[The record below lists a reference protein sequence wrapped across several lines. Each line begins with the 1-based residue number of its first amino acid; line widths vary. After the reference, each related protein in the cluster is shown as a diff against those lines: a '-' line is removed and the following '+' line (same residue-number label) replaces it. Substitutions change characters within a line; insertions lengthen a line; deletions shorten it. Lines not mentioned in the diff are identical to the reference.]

1 MPVTERY
8 SRTQFAPIS
17 NQEMRVPSGALSDD
31 FKELVRTRTDIV
43 QLVGERVA
51 LQSRHGGRELV
62 GLCPFH
68 DDHEPSLRVNP
79 ERQSYKCWACGEGG
93 DCFTFVQKT
102 ENVEFRDALEL
113 LATRANLELP
123 RYGKGD
129 GKNSDGKPTRKEQLD
144 ALDLGRGR
152 ISHVPADVERRGRR
166 PRVSGIARLYAGV
179 DRAFSPGFRAGRR
192 AILTKACGRSFQIV
206 AGDHGTA
213 CHGAADCRTCGR
225 GRILRLF
232 PRTRDVPHPRPFRTH
247 CCVRGTR
254 FAGRR
259 DQSGE
264 ICQQRRERAFREE
277 PRSLRFRCCPRSAI
291 VERDAAVVMEGY
303 ADCIMA
309 HQFGITNA
317 VATLGTALTENHV
330 SALKRFTRKVILVFD
345 GDKAGKDA
353 AEKSLP
359 RFLSQ
364 EVDLRILTLTSEK
377 DPADFLIAQGAEPFQ
392 KLLETAVEAW
402 EYKLRLLIERNGLDS
417 VDARD
422 QVVTEM
428 LELFRLA
435 PGFGGSAREN
445 IVLNR
450 LAFRVGL
457 SESQIREMFV
467 TSRRKADQAAASN
480 GRSKSCGGRIE
491 TNDNTAGE
499 NAAVNANSHQTKLEG
514 ELLEI
519 VFIDPTA
526 IDVLRTEIAVDDF
539 QHEHYRRLLAIC
551 YRLSE
556 EGKQPSYDNIMSAVE
571 DPILIRLVVTLERS
585 AQSKAPK
592 LRLDCAVDEPGSRHA
607 LLVKLIGLLKRRA
620 DARDASLDRMA
631 IQSGLAGGNPAQATP
646 AGTLDAAQREMLRRA
661 TGIHSQR
668 AGRRAAGIPRARER
682 ENELNLEDSHVQQ
695 RPDDKL
701 SELIAI
707 GKGQGGWLTFSQ
719 VNDYLPDE
727 AVNPEKLDMLLM
739 SIEELGMEI
748 VADKKLPYKPPEKK
762 RGKNGKK
769 GKEGGEEKS
778 RRIDDPVRM
787 YLTQMGEIPLLTRE
801 QEISLAK
808 KIEVTRKRFRR
819 QLLECDYPM
828 KAAIDILSKV
838 NGSELPFDRT
848 IKVSVTEGLDKG
860 QITGRMP
867 HNLKTLDYLRKK
879 NIADFEKMK
888 QSGDAR
894 KGAEVGQ
901 PRAGRA
907 SAEDGHVDRRDE
919 RPHAAAAAVHEAAEP
934 DLVPHDRAR
943 EPDRAPETAQVGQG
957 RAGQSAAGTL

>member
-1 MPVTERY
+1 LPATERY

-51 LQSRHGGRELV
+51 LQSRRGGRELV

-68 DDHEPSLRVNP
+68 DDHAPSLLVNP

-93 DCFTFVQKT
+93 DCFAFVQKI
-102 ENVEFRDALEL
+102 ENVGFRDALEL

-129 GKNSDGKPTRKEQLD
+129 GKNTDGKPTRKEQID
-144 ALDLGRGR
+144 ALAWAEGEYHTCLRTSNEGDAARKYLESRGFTRETIERFRLGYAPADGQFLQKRAAARFKSSQAITAQLATVRLIAARAEGGGYYDYFRGR
-152 ISHVPADVERRGRR
+152 VMFPIRNPTGHTVAFGGRVL
-166 PRVSGIARLYAGV
+166 P
-179 DRAFSPGFRAGRR
+179 
-192 AILTKACGRSFQIV
+192 
-206 AGDHGTA
+206 
-213 CHGAADCRTCGR
+213 GAATNMGKYVNSAESV
-225 GRILRLF
+225 LF
-232 PRTRDVPHPRPFRTH
+232 SKNRVVFALDV
-247 CCVRGTR
+247 
-254 FAGRR
+254 A
-259 DQSGE
+259 
-264 ICQQRRERAFREE
+264 
-277 PRSLRFRCCPRSAI
+277 RSAI

-330 SALKRFTRKVILVFD
+330 STLKRFTRKVVLVFD

-417 VDARD
+417 VDARE

-467 TSRRKADQAAASN
+467 TSRRKANQAAASN
-480 GRSKSCGGRIE
+480 GRSRVVAARIE
-491 TNDNTAGE
+491 NNDNTAGDNTAGE
-499 NAAVNANSHQTKLEG
+499 NAGANANSHQTKLEG

-526 IDVLRTEIAVDDF
+526 VDVLRTEVAVDDF

-556 EGKQPSYDNIMSAVE
+556 EGKQPSYDNVMSAVE

-668 AGRRAAGIPRARER
+668 AGGRAAG
-682 ENELNLEDSHVQQ
+682 
-695 RPDDKL
+695 
-701 SELIAI
+701 
-707 GKGQGGWLTFSQ
+707 
-719 VNDYLPDE
+719 
-727 AVNPEKLDMLLM
+727 
-739 SIEELGMEI
+739 
-748 VADKKLPYKPPEKK
+748 
-762 RGKNGKK
+762 
-769 GKEGGEEKS
+769 
-778 RRIDDPVRM
+778 
-787 YLTQMGEIPLLTRE
+787 
-801 QEISLAK
+801 
-808 KIEVTRKRFRR
+808 
-819 QLLECDYPM
+819 
-828 KAAIDILSKV
+828 
-838 NGSELPFDRT
+838 
-848 IKVSVTEGLDKG
+848 
-860 QITGRMP
+860 
-867 HNLKTLDYLRKK
+867 
-879 NIADFEKMK
+879 
-888 QSGDAR
+888 
-894 KGAEVGQ
+894 
-901 PRAGRA
+901 
-907 SAEDGHVDRRDE
+907 
-919 RPHAAAAAVHEAAEP
+919 
-934 DLVPHDRAR
+934 
-943 EPDRAPETAQVGQG
+943 AP
-957 RAGQSAAGTL
+957 

>member
-1 MPVTERY
+1 
-8 SRTQFAPIS
+8 
-17 NQEMRVPSGALSDD
+17 MRVPSGALSDD

-68 DDHEPSLRVNP
+68 DDHTPSLRVNP
-79 ERQSYKCWACGEGG
+79 ERQSYKCWACDAGG
-93 DCFTFVQKT
+93 DCFTFVQKI
-102 ENVEFRDALEL
+102 ENVDFRQALEL
-113 LATRANLELP
+113 LATRANLEMP
-123 RYGKGD
+123 QYGRGD
-129 GKNSDGKPTRKEQLD
+129 GKNSDGKPTRKEQHD
-144 ALDLGRGR
+144 ALTWAEGEFHTCLRTSNEGEAARAYLESRGFTRETIERFRLGYAPADGQFLQKRATARFKSSQAITAQLATVRLIAARAEGGGYYDYFRGR
-152 ISHVPADVERRGRR
+152 VMFPIRDP
-166 PRVSGIARLYAGV
+166 
-179 DRAFSPGFRAGRR
+179 AGRTV
-192 AILTKACGRSFQIV
+192 AFGGRV
-206 AGDHGTA
+206 LP
-213 CHGAADCRTCGR
+213 GAATNTGKYVNSAESV
-225 GRILRLF
+225 LF
-232 PRTRDVPHPRPFRTH
+232 SKNRVVFALDV
-247 CCVRGTR
+247 
-254 FAGRR
+254 A
-259 DQSGE
+259 
-264 ICQQRRERAFREE
+264 
-277 PRSLRFRCCPRSAI
+277 RSAI

-417 VDARD
+417 VDARE

-467 TSRRKADQAAASN
+467 TSRRKANQAAASN
-480 GRSKSCGGRIE
+480 GRSRVVAARIE
-491 TNDNTAGE
+491 NNDNTAGE
-499 NAAVNANSHQTKLEG
+499 NAAANANSHQTKLEG

-526 IDVLRTEIAVDDF
+526 VDVLRTEIAVDDF

-556 EGKQPSYDNIMSAVE
+556 EGKQASYDNVMSAVE

-668 AGRRAAGIPRARER
+668 AGGRAAG
-682 ENELNLEDSHVQQ
+682 
-695 RPDDKL
+695 
-701 SELIAI
+701 
-707 GKGQGGWLTFSQ
+707 
-719 VNDYLPDE
+719 
-727 AVNPEKLDMLLM
+727 
-739 SIEELGMEI
+739 
-748 VADKKLPYKPPEKK
+748 
-762 RGKNGKK
+762 
-769 GKEGGEEKS
+769 
-778 RRIDDPVRM
+778 
-787 YLTQMGEIPLLTRE
+787 
-801 QEISLAK
+801 
-808 KIEVTRKRFRR
+808 
-819 QLLECDYPM
+819 
-828 KAAIDILSKV
+828 
-838 NGSELPFDRT
+838 
-848 IKVSVTEGLDKG
+848 
-860 QITGRMP
+860 
-867 HNLKTLDYLRKK
+867 
-879 NIADFEKMK
+879 
-888 QSGDAR
+888 
-894 KGAEVGQ
+894 
-901 PRAGRA
+901 
-907 SAEDGHVDRRDE
+907 
-919 RPHAAAAAVHEAAEP
+919 
-934 DLVPHDRAR
+934 
-943 EPDRAPETAQVGQG
+943 AP
-957 RAGQSAAGTL
+957 